1 MMWRKS
7 CSRCRGDLVLDSDY
21 HGPYVS
27 CIQCGNVLNDRQH
40 RALLLRATRVLP
52 GGSLGAERSLVPTA
66 AGGPDA

>member
-27 CIQCGNVLNDRQH
+27 CIQCGNVLSDQQH
-40 RALLLRATRVLP
+40 RALLLRAKRVFP
-52 GGSLGAERSLVPTA
+52 EESLGAERSLAPTA

>member
-27 CIQCGNVLNDRQH
+27 CIQCGNVLSDQQR
-40 RALLLRATRVLP
+40 RSLLLRSTRVLP
-52 GGSLGAERSLVPTA
+52 RTTPAGAAEVIPTG
-66 AGGPDA
+66 AGALDA